1 MVKNRRIV
9 LSVIT
14 VHVVFVV
21 LYIHKSSR
29 FVQESYRMQHHE
41 TVMKQLEHEKQELLC
56 SLNTVQNRA
65 AIQQFARDTLGMRS
79 ITLNQI
85 NKLSS

>member
-1 MVKNRRIV
+1 
-9 LSVIT
+9 
-14 VHVVFVV
+14 
-21 LYIHKSSR
+21 
-29 FVQESYRMQHHE
+29 MQHHE